1 MFLRTWLD
9 SHKWTPIKFLN
20 NPASIFLFKINNEIT
35 KTMSEIYLKLKIKTP
50 EQSQWRYFSVFIT
63 KFEQISHIVLVFP
76 LLTLQNAGW
85 KWAMMKR

>member
-1 MFLRTWLD
+1 
-9 SHKWTPIKFLN
+9 
-20 NPASIFLFKINNEIT
+20 
-35 KTMSEIYLKLKIKTP
+35 MSEIYLKLKIKTP